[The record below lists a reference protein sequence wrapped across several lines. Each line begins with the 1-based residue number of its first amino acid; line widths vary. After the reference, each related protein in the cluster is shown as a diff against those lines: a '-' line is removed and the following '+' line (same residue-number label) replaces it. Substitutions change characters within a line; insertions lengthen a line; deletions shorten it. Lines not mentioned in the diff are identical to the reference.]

1 MNTRIRF
8 AGHTMGMPGRDIYEC
23 ITLAREI
30 GYDAI
35 EVRVAANG
43 QINSETITDDEAR
56 KIRAFAEQEGIE
68 IACLTSYYK
77 DFVNPETRESV
88 IRNLCRVAELA
99 DLLNC
104 PLMRV
109 YGGPEPYTLKG
120 TWFCDVW
127 SLSVSGLR
135 EVAEYAAKF
144 GVRLCIETHSGSLT
158 MTIRDTV
165 RLIQDVSMSNVGI
178 LFDYA
183 WVELGGAEFGAEAVR
198 AAAPYIFHVH
208 IKDWQ
213 LSSRTPLTKRSC
225 LMGEGTVA
233 WEEVLA
239 ELKRVGYTGYVCDEY
254 EKYWYPDEL
263 PEPEIG
269 MKHNLEYVKERLL

>member
-104 PLMRV
+104 PLMR
-109 YGGPEPYTLKG
+109 
-120 TWFCDVW
+120 
-127 SLSVSGLR
+127 
-135 EVAEYAAKF
+135 
-144 GVRLCIETHSGSLT
+144 
-158 MTIRDTV
+158 
-165 RLIQDVSMSNVGI
+165 
-178 LFDYA
+178 
-183 WVELGGAEFGAEAVR
+183 
-198 AAAPYIFHVH
+198 
-208 IKDWQ
+208 
-213 LSSRTPLTKRSC
+213 SSHT
-225 LMGEGTVA
+225 A
-233 WEEVLA
+233 
-239 ELKRVGYTGYVCDEY
+239 
-254 EKYWYPDEL
+254 
-263 PEPEIG
+263 
-269 MKHNLEYVKERLL
+269 